1 MGDKRIKVS
10 VLDVAPVWRGDT
22 ASGALRASLDLATRV
37 EALGYHRYW
46 TAEHHNTP
54 CLAATAPAVLAAQL
68 ANVTS
73 TIRIGSGGV
82 LLPNHAPLVVAEQ
95 FGVLSAFH
103 PGRIDLG
110 VGRAPGG
117 DPRIATALRRAS
129 DTSEEAFAAQLAEL
143 AGYFGPDSPISAGA
157 AAGHRPPLWLLGS
170 SPASAKMAARLGL
183 RYAYAHQIKP
193 ATTEESLRAYRDG
206 FQPSADLAEPYAM
219 VGALV
224 TVAES
229 DAAADRI
236 IRPYLLSRLSM
247 RAGTGFDAFPGQRE
261 ADAYSF
267 APEEREHVQ
276 NFADAQLVGGPDT
289 VRHKAAA
296 LIAAT
301 GADELMALTLVPDP
315 EDRVNSYRLLAD
327 VVP

>member
-1 MGDKRIKVS
+1 MGDKRIS
-10 VLDVAPVWRGDT
+10 VLDVSPVWRGDT

-46 TAEHHNTP
+46 TAEHHNLP
-54 CLAATAPAVLAAQL
+54 CLVATAPAVMAAHL
-68 ANVTS
+68 ANATS

-117 DPRIATALRRAS
+117 DTRIEAALRRAG
-129 DTSEEAFAAQLAEL
+129 DPSEDEFAAQLAEL
-143 AGYFGPDSPISAGA
+143 AGYFGRTGPISAGA
-157 AAGHRPPLWLLGS
+157 AAGHRPPIWLLGS

-193 ATTEESLRAYRDG
+193 ATTGESLRAYRDG

-219 VGALV
+219 VCAVV
-224 TVAES
+224 TAAES
-229 DAAADRI
+229 DAEADRI
-236 IRPYLLSRLSM
+236 MRPYLLARLSM

-261 ADAYSF
+261 ADAYFFS
-267 APEEREHVQ
+267 PEEREHVR

-289 VRHKAAA
+289 VRHKASA
-296 LIAAT
+296 LLAAT
-301 GADELMALTLVPDP
+301 GADELMALTIVPDP
-315 EDRVNSYRLLAD
+315 EDRVNSYRLLAEL
-327 VVP
+327 VP

>member
-1 MGDKRIKVS
+1 MGDKRIS
-10 VLDVAPVWRGDT
+10 VLDVAPLWRGDT
-22 ASGALRASLDLATRV
+22 ASGALRASLDLAAQV

-54 CLAATAPAVLAAQL
+54 CLSATAPPVMVAQL

-73 TIRIGSGGV
+73 TMRIGSGGV

-110 VGRAPGG
+110 IGRAPGG
-117 DPRIATALRRAS
+117 DARIATALRRAG
-129 DTSEEAFAAQLAEL
+129 DPHEDQFAAQIAEL
-143 AGYFGPDSPISAGA
+143 AGYFGRGGAISAGA
-157 AAGHRPPLWLLGS
+157 AVEHRPPIWLLGS

-206 FQPSADLAEPYAM
+206 FQPSADLPEPYAM
-219 VGALV
+219 VCALV
-224 TVAES
+224 TVAET
-229 DAAADRI
+229 DAAADRM

-247 RAGTGFDAFPGQRE
+247 RAGTGFDAFPGQAE

-267 APEEREHVQ
+267 SPEEREHVQ
-276 NFADAQLVGGPDT
+276 NFADAQLVGGRDT
-289 VRHKAAA
+289 VRHKVSE

-301 GADELMALTLVPDP
+301 GADELMALTLVPDRD
-315 EDRVNSYRLLAD
+315 DRIDSYRLLAEL
-327 VVP
+327 VP

>member
-1 MGDKRIKVS
+1 MGDKRIS
-10 VLDVAPVWRGDT
+10 VLDVAPVWRGGS
-22 ASGALRASLDLATRV
+22 ASGALRASLDLATQV

-54 CLAATAPAVLAAQL
+54 CLAATAPTVMAAQL
-68 ANVTS
+68 ANATS

-110 VGRAPGG
+110 IGRAPGG
-117 DPRIATALRRAS
+117 DARIATVLRRTGEGE
-129 DTSEEAFAAQLAEL
+129 DEFAAQIAEL
-143 AGYFGPDSPISAGA
+143 AGYFGSGSPISAGA
-157 AAGHRPPLWLLGS
+157 ATEHRPPIWLLGS
-170 SPASAKMAARLGL
+170 SPASAKTAARLGL

-219 VGALV
+219 VCALV

-229 DAAADRI
+229 DAAADRM

-247 RAGTGFDAFPGQRE
+247 RAGTGFDAFPGQAE

-267 APEEREHVQ
+267 SPEEREHVQ
-276 NFADAQLVGGPDT
+276 NFADAQLVGGRDT
-289 VRHKAAA
+289 VRHKVSE
-296 LIAAT
+296 LFAAT
-301 GADELMALTLVPDP
+301 GADELMALTLVPGRD
-315 EDRVNSYRLLAD
+315 DRVNSYRLLAE